1 MFKIEKKV
9 FSDEMYFDGMLLLK
23 YTIEYPQIICNK
35 KIDGIRNFNLYNYNK
50 ALELRKKS
58 EEELFKD
65 SIETYK
71 YDKENGY
78 PVRMFEVY
86 STFNITYNEKECV
99 SLYIDDYLYT
109 GGAHGN
115 TIRSSQTW
123 NIEEGRKLS
132 LKEFYP
138 YNSEYILDIL
148 KNIIKQIREYIKNGN
163 NIYFDDYCSLVLETF
178 NTDNFYLEENYIVIY
193 FQQYNIGPYSSGI
206 VTFKIRR

>member
-9 FSDEMYFDGMLLLK
+9 FSNELYFDGTLLLK
-23 YTIEYPQIICNK
+23 YTIEYPQIVYSK
-35 KIDGIRNFNLYNYNK
+35 KLEGIRNFNLYNYNK
-50 ALELRKKS
+50 AVELKKKA
-58 EEELFKD
+58 EGELFKD
-65 SIETYK
+65 SIEIYK
-71 YDKENGY
+71 FDKENGY

-86 STFNITYNEKECV
+86 STFNITYNEKDCV
-99 SLYIDDYLYT
+99 SLYIDDYFYT

-123 NIEEGRKLS
+123 NIKDGRNVN

-148 KNIIKQIREYIKNGN
+148 REIIRQIRENIKNGN

-178 NTDNFYLEENYIVIY
+178 NTQNFYLEENYIVIY
-193 FQQYNIGPYSSGI
+193 FQQYDIAPYSSGI
-206 VTFKIRR
+206 ITFKIKR

>member
-9 FSDEMYFDGMLLLK
+9 FSNELYFDETLLLK
-23 YTIEYPQIICNK
+23 YTIEYPQIVYSK

-50 ALELRKKS
+50 AVELKKKT
-58 EEELFKD
+58 EGELFKD
-65 SIETYK
+65 SIEIYK
-71 YDKENGY
+71 FDKENGY
-78 PVRMFEVY
+78 PVRMFEVH

-99 SLYIDDYLYT
+99 SLYIDDYFYT

-123 NIEEGRKLS
+123 NIKDGRNVN

-148 KNIIKQIREYIKNGN
+148 REIIRQIKENIKNGN

-178 NTDNFYLEENYIVIY
+178 NTENFYLEENYIVIY
-193 FQQYNIGPYSSGI
+193 FQQYDIAPYSSGI
-206 VTFKIRR
+206 ITFKIKR